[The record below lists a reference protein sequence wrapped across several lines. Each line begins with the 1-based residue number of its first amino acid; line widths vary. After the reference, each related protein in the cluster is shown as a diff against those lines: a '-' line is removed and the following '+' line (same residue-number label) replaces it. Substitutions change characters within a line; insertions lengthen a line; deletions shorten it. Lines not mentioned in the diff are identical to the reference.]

1 MAVIYIY
8 SCAVSSRTE
17 SVNVSNWNWLLCTQ
31 LSFFQWQR
39 SGISLRPLYVVQPYH
54 ITVTK
59 SIFHDQVFLAFLRLG
74 ELLYFNFQSFMLII
88 EPQWLHVVRCSRH
101 DFFWKFNDEFL
112 QVSTTEMWA
121 SQNVYRILFPDAS
134 LRSIRLRHYSL
145 FIKPFP
151 SVSRRK
157 YPGHRRKAHSVM

>member
-1 MAVIYIY
+1 MTVILIC

-17 SVNVSNWNWLLCTQ
+17 SVNVSNWDWLLCTQ
-31 LSFFQWQR
+31 LSFLQWQR

-54 ITVTK
+54 VTATK
-59 SIFHDQVFLAFLRLG
+59 SIFHAQVFLAFLRLG
-74 ELLYFNFQSFMLII
+74 ELLDFNFQLFMLIM
-88 EPQWLHVVRCSRH
+88 EPQWLHVVRCSQQV
-101 DFFWKFNDEFL
+101 FFWKFNDESL

-134 LRSIRLRHYSL
+134 FRSIRLRHYSL

-157 YPGHRRKAHSVM
+157 YPGHRWKAHSVI